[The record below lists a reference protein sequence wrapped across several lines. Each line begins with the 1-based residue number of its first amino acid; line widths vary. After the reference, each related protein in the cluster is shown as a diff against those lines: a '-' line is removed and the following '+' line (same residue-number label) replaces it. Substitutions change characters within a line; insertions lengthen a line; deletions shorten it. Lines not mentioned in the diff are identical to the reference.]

1 VRAVWE
7 RLEEGFIALLLGA
20 MTLLTFTQVVLRYGF
35 NTGFVWALEATTYMF
50 GWLILFG
57 ISYCVRVH
65 AHIGIDILV
74 KALPVATQRVVG
86 LIAIAFCALYAGLML
101 YGAWFY
107 IDRLMRLGITGED
120 ILVPRWL
127 LTIIMPIGFLLLLIR
142 LLEQAYLILVGKA
155 KGFELA
161 DEAAEVLHE
170 QGLRAPGEPPGPAE
184 VPGVSSRPGP

>member
-7 RLEEGFIALLLGA
+7 RLEEGLIALLLAA

-86 LIAIAFCALYAGLML
+86 LIAVAFCALYAGLML

-142 LLEQAYLILVGKA
+142 LLEQAYLILAGKA

-161 DEAAEVLHE
+161 DEVAEVLHE
-170 QGLRAPGEPPGPAE
+170 PSLLAPSAE
-184 VPGVSSRPGP
+184 VRRTETPGVSSKPRQ

>member
-1 VRAVWE
+1 MRALWE
-7 RLEEGFIALLLGA
+7 RLEEGFIALLLA
-20 MTLLTFTQVVLRYGF
+20 LMTLLTFAQVVLRYGF
-35 NTGFVWALEATTYMF
+35 NTGFIWALEATTYMF

-74 KALPVATQRVVG
+74 KALPTAARRLVG
-86 LIAIAFCALYAGLML
+86 LIAIGLCALYAGLML

-120 ILVPRWL
+120 ILLPRWL

-142 LLEQAYLILVGKA
+142 LLEQALLIIRGEA

-161 DEAAEVLHE
+161 DEAAELLHE
-170 QGLRAPGEPPGPAE
+170 QSLRAPDAAERGETPGAT
-184 VPGVSSRPGP
+184 SGPTR

>member
-1 VRAVWE
+1 MRALWE
-7 RLEEGFIALLLGA
+7 RLEEGFIALLLGL

-35 NTGFVWALEATTYMF
+35 NTGFIWALEATTYMF

-65 AHIGIDILV
+65 AHIGIDAVV
-74 KALPVATQRVVG
+74 KLLPAASQRVVG
-86 LIAIAFCALYAGLML
+86 LIAIALCALYAGLML

-120 ILVPRWL
+120 ILLPRWL

-142 LLEQAYLILVGKA
+142 LLEQAVLILRGEA
-155 KGFELA
+155 RGFELA
-161 DEAAEVLHE
+161 DEAAELLHE
-170 QGLRAPGEPPGPAE
+170 QGLRAPGATERSDAPGSASGPA
-184 VPGVSSRPGP
+184 R